1 MNSIKVNKSNISKI
15 IFLLFLILLPFSIS
29 DYGDNVT
36 PEKITSDLAFYEINT
51 CSISLAEFL
60 FHNINVAYQDHYKI
74 RFNDYSSIRCFGTIT
89 GIDQIGNVFYI
100 SIGTNALINLFLQT
114 FFWLTLVSFIS
125 KTRNYILSRKLF
137 LSSIISSLLFC
148 FGIYSESR
156 YYGKKLFEIDLILF
170 SSYINLFMY
179 FLFISFL
186 ISVVIDSREKQ
197 IIQYIPFLFLLMG
210 VYSGFN
216 FYIFSFFFTTY
227 GISRVLI
234 NKKYLK
240 IFKYT
245 NFVLLVWC
253 LLSIGNNYYLAP
265 DKIRGLSNTSF
276 NSNSLIFWTY
286 LIACIFIGIYEFSSE
301 KQEEFTFKKTNTKFL
316 SVGSFI
322 LIFGYLGSSNP
333 IFNFF
338 NYYFLGL
345 SKYGTSNQTLFGFDM
360 WNSRVA
366 WRGMFPSAETIGEFF
381 SLIILIYLINS
392 INTKKINSEIFLL
405 IFPIIGLL
413 ASNNKA
419 AVISLIFCIYLK
431 INNSF
436 SIKKIYKTLFYS
448 SASILFLLF
457 IGFENIG
464 YSFEFTAN
472 NFINIGNDYILNQQ
486 STSLSYL
493 NNLDPQ
499 SIINFLLLA
508 IGQVAYLINRSELW
522 GIFLTRYSPDSL
534 NVLLGSGPYSLAKQY
549 SEINISK
556 YKYASN
562 IEMGFLLPHSSV
574 LLIFLFTGLVGLVT
588 FLYLI
593 IKQLNILKNI
603 EYDAFLV
610 ILLLTISMV
619 KSDSILYMPWLIMYL
634 CLLFI
639 YKSKYSNGIKS

>member
-1 MNSIKVNKSNISKI
+1 MIFTKVSKSNMGKI
-15 IFLLFLILLPFSIS
+15 IFLLFLILFPFSIS
-29 DYGDNVT
+29 DYGDNII

-51 CSISLAEFL
+51 CSISLSEFL
-60 FHNINVAYQDHYKI
+60 FHNTNVAYQDHYKI

-89 GIDQIGNVFYI
+89 GIDQIDNVFYI
-100 SIGTNALINLFLQT
+100 SIGTNTMINLFLQT
-114 FFWLTLVSFIS
+114 FFCLTLISFIS
-125 KTRNYILSRKLF
+125 RSKKFLVSSRLF
-137 LSSIISSLLFC
+137 LSSIISSVLFC

-156 YYGKKLFEIDLILF
+156 YYEKKFFEVDLTLF
-170 SSYINLFMY
+170 SSYVNLFTY
-179 FLFISFL
+179 FLFINFL
-186 ISVVIDSREKQ
+186 ILVVIDSREKQ
-197 IIQYIPFLFLLMG
+197 IIQYIPFLFFLMG
-210 VYSGFN
+210 VYSGLN
-216 FYIFSFFFTTY
+216 FYIFSLFFTTY
-227 GISRVLI
+227 GISKIFI

-240 IFKYT
+240 IFKYS
-245 NFVLLVWC
+245 NFLLLVWC
-253 LLSIGNNYYLAP
+253 LLSIGNNYYLDP

-286 LIACIFIGIYEFSSE
+286 VIVCIFIGIYEFSSE
-301 KQEEFTFKKTNTKFL
+301 KREYFTFKNTNIKFL
-316 SVGSFI
+316 SVGSLI

-333 IFNFF
+333 IFNFI

-345 SKYGTSNQTLFGFDM
+345 SKYGTSNQTLFSFDI

-381 SLIILIYLINS
+381 SLIVLIYLINS
-392 INTKKINSEIFLL
+392 INTKKINWQLSLL

-419 AVISLIFCIYLK
+419 AVITLMFCVYLK

-436 SIKKIYKTLFYS
+436 SIKKIYKTFFYS
-448 SASILFLLF
+448 AASILFLLF
-457 IGFENIG
+457 VGFENIG

-472 NFINIGNDYILNQQ
+472 NFINIGNDYILDQE

-493 NNLDPQ
+493 NNLDSQ
-499 SIINFLLLA
+499 SIINFLILA
-508 IGQVAYLINRSELW
+508 IGQVAYFINRSELW
-522 GIFLTRYSPDSL
+522 GLFLSRYNPDNL
-534 NVLLGSGPYSLAKQY
+534 NVLLGSGPFSLAKQY

-574 LLIFLFTGLVGLVT
+574 LLIFLFTGLVGLIT

-593 IKQLNILKNI
+593 IKQLNILKKF

-610 ILLLTISMV
+610 ILLLTISMF
-619 KSDSILYMPWLIMYL
+619 KSDSILYMPWLAMYL
-634 CLLFI
+634 CLIFI
-639 YKSKYSNGIKS
+639 YTSKYTNRLNV